1 MSVKRTKTK
10 EKIRRRLADMAL
22 VGIPFVALWLLAIFL
37 NSSIFGLLA
46 ILWGASALATIIS
59 VKSAAGRWFSSGNVH
74 QIYEG
79 PIGLSDEHSKSRKR
93 S

>member
-1 MSVKRTKTK
+1 M
-10 EKIRRRLADMAL
+10 RRRLADVAM
-22 VGIPFVALWLLAIFL
+22 VGTPFVALWILAIFL

-46 ILWGASALATIIS
+46 ILWGASALATVIS
-59 VKSAAGRWFSSGNVH
+59 VKSAAGRWFSSGSVH

-79 PIGLSDEHSKSRKR
+79 PIGLSDEDSKSKKR